1 MLSSEENLK
10 LGFRVQL
17 LAISGKSI
25 PDIHNALSVTPT
37 GTHEEIAE
45 SPIVGT
51 QLKNGNYLVCINDKI
66 MPDPKLL
73 SQLSGDATVVS
84 CYANETVMNSLTSL
98 WHDGSEKWSVFH
110 DAQVAIDDLQINGSP
125 PEEFNK
131 IRQRLLDEQAGCTD
145 TDYVFDGPIEL
156 FVAQGGMRYDE
167 DPDSIVESG
176 EPWEILQRI

>member
-1 MLSSEENLK
+1 MGSEM
-10 LGFRVQL
+10 
-17 LAISGKSI
+17 
-25 PDIHNALSVTPT
+25 
-37 GTHEEIAE
+37 
-45 SPIVGT
+45 
-51 QLKNGNYLVCINDKI
+51 CIRDR
-66 MPDPKLL
+66 
-73 SQLSGDATVVS
+73 
-84 CYANETVMNSLTSL
+84 TSL

-145 TDYVFDGPIEL
+145 TDYVFGGPIEL